1 VAHGDGT
8 YVKRLQA
15 IAKTDLLI
23 IDDWG
28 LAPLT
33 QRDRTDLL
41 EILDDRVG
49 SRSTII
55 TSQLP
60 PDHWHAWINDPTLAD
75 AILNLILLAQ
85 RMSRTESGTIL
96 SITLGPSQSI
106 YPYIRYK

>member
-1 VAHGDGT
+1 MHYARAPRLFEELNVAHGNGT

-23 IDDWG
+23 INDWG

-41 EILDDRVG
+41 EILDARVE
-49 SRSTII
+49 SRPTIT

-60 PDHWHAWINDPTLAD
+60 PDHWHAWI
-75 AILNLILLAQ
+75 
-85 RMSRTESGTIL
+85 TI
-96 SITLGPSQSI
+96 
-106 YPYIRYK
+106 RR